1 MKFHLAAFR
10 RFWLWEWSLLQLK
23 KKWLESNTNH
33 CKHCGIPWLF
43 MYNTVPRTAFAS
55 PSHQTQFRPDL
66 ISMAIPPFAPESST
80 DSTPWWC
87 CKGSSGGSSCVIVWR
102 FQLKNCHIR
111 SKEVSEANLNDS
123 FSLSFEW
130 LTEDLFWFETLSK
143 LVFFL
148 LEFPWW
154 RVPWPW
160 NHDELYELWVSMNGI
175 DTSLDWHFIA
185 DFWNKCLSFHAD
197 RLAMLGVSPVCNSDW
212 QSSSSSGSR
221 RPW

>member
-1 MKFHLAAFR
+1 
-10 RFWLWEWSLLQLK
+10 
-23 KKWLESNTNH
+23 
-33 CKHCGIPWLF
+33 

-80 DSTPWWC
+80 GSTPWWC

-130 LTEDLFWFETLSK
+130 LTEIFFDSK
-143 LVFFL
+143 LCQNLVFFCL
-148 LEFPWW
+148 SFGSAPWPPDFDVEVLVSRW
-154 RVPWPW
+154 HRCSRTWWPCYCSHLTSCYLRRVPWPW
-160 NHDELYELWVSMNGI
+160 NHYELYELWVSMNGI
-175 DTSLDWHFIA
+175 DTSLQISETNAFR
-185 DFWNKCLSFHAD
+185 FM
-197 RLAMLGVSPVCNSDW
+197 RTG
-212 QSSSSSGSR
+212 
-221 RPW
+221 